1 MLAGGG
7 HGKYEGKAGITEIG
21 EGSRL
26 GLRARLLTYVL
37 SSYRA
42 EEQRG
47 GQRMA
52 ERVLVVDDHPPMVGL
67 IQDALTREGFVV
79 RTAHDGT
86 SGLRAVAAEQPDLI
100 ILDVVMPGMD
110 GFEVLRR
117 LREQPGTKDIPVII
131 LTVRR
136 DQGDLLTGYM
146 AGASLY
152 VNKPCEMRDLVAAV
166 KRLLGTAARI

>member
-1 MLAGGG
+1 
-7 HGKYEGKAGITEIG
+7 
-21 EGSRL
+21 
-26 GLRARLLTYVL
+26 
-37 SSYRA
+37 
-42 EEQRG
+42 
-47 GQRMA
+47 
-52 ERVLVVDDHPPMVGL
+52 MVGL

-79 RTAHDGT
+79 RTAHDGAAC
-86 SGLRAVAAEQPDLI
+86 LRSVAAERPDLI
-100 ILDVVMPGMD
+100 ILDVIMPGMD

-117 LREQPGTKDIPVII
+117 LREQHETRDIPVII

-166 KRLLGTAARI
+166 KQLLGTAARI